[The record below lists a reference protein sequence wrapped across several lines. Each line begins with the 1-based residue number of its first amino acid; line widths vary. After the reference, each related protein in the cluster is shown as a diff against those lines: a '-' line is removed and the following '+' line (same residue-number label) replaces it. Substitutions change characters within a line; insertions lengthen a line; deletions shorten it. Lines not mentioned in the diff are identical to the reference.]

1 MDWRLLLIG
10 VVMLGVEL
18 GEGSANS
25 WLVLAVHTDHGQS
38 AAVAALFLT
47 AFAGGEALARIF
59 GGPVVDRL
67 GRVNTIRCTTAL
79 GVLGLV
85 AFILGGNGWTVLVGV
100 LLWAVGV
107 SMGFP
112 LGMSAAAESGPDPA
126 ARVSVVASVGYFGN
140 VVGPPVIG
148 ALAASAGL
156 LNALWLLV
164 ALFLAA
170 FVVAGSLRRP
180 GAPAPLA
187 VIVHAGPG
195 GSRQPARISARGACG
210 PKVAVFPGDGMVVAR
225 G

>member
-1 MDWRLLLIG
+1 
-10 VVMLGVEL
+10 
-18 GEGSANS
+18 
-25 WLVLAVHTDHGQS
+25 
-38 AAVAALFLT
+38 
-47 AFAGGEALARIF
+47 
-59 GGPVVDRL
+59 
-67 GRVNTIRCTTAL
+67 
-79 GVLGLV
+79 LV